1 MTSALFLDIFCQ
13 KKSPDF
19 CRPDLERHKHLCYI
33 LKYSLSLSLSLN
45 TRARARVPLR
55 DLPFNDSNR
64 SQLDAF
70 FTNTGVVAGIHD
82 LGHVFVTFRRF
93 FHD

>member
-1 MTSALFLDIFCQ
+1 MALFSEIFLLN
-13 KKSPDF
+13 KMGPDF
-19 CRPDLERHKHLCYI
+19 CRPDLELQI
-33 LKYSLSLSLSLN
+33 LLLYLATSLSTPLSLN

>member
-19 CRPDLERHKHLCYI
+19 CRPDLELVLYTKV
-33 LKYSLSLSLSLN
+33 LSLSLSLN